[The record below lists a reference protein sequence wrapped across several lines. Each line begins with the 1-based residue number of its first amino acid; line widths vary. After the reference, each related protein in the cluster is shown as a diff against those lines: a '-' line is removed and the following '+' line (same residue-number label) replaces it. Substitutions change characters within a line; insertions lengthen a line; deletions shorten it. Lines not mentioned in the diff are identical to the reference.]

1 MPKLNKRFIDALKP
15 EDRDIDYFDEALAGF
30 GLRVRKSGRKVYF
43 VRQRFK
49 GSQRRVTIGY
59 HGAWTAETA
68 RTEAKHIL
76 GELATGQDPT
86 EDIRKQKSAITVKAL
101 GERFLS
107 EYADVHLKP
116 ATRREYRRSVEIF
129 ITPIIGKHAV
139 HEIERRS
146 IAELHHGL
154 RHIPYQANRTLGV
167 LSKMFSMAEVW
178 GWRAD
183 NSNPCIRVKKY
194 REEKRERFLSPTE
207 LRRLGQALDQVE
219 AECPSAVVAYRLLL
233 LTGCRLG
240 EIQTLQW
247 KFIDF
252 EQKQIRLPES
262 KTGEKVIYLTDETI
276 AVLNSV
282 PKLRGNAYVVTGS
295 KLGGYLTDLQKPWR
309 RIRKLSG
316 HRRCPHSRFASYI
329 CLAGAR
335 AWPDFAAHRQIA
347 RPHAGPDDSSLRALS
362 RRSCSA
368 RRCGSREPCQIRFE
382 WQRGRRRTIIR

>member
-68 RTEAKHIL
+68 RTEAKRIL

-86 EDIRKQKSAITVKAL
+86 EDVRKQKSAITVKAL

-107 EYADVHLKP
+107 EYADIHLK
-116 ATRREYRRSVEIF
+116 ATTQREYRRSVEIF
-129 ITPIIGKHAV
+129 ITPIIGKQVV

-178 GWRAD
+178 GLRAD
-183 NSNPCIRVKKY
+183 NSNPCVRIKKY

-207 LRRLGQALDQVE
+207 LRRLGRVLDQAE

-282 PKLRGNAYVVTGS
+282 PKLCGNAYVVVGATF
-295 KLGGYLTDLQKPWR
+295 GGYLTDLQKPWR
-309 RIRKLSG
+309 RIRKLAGIDDVRIHDLRHTYASQALALGQTLPLIGKLLG
-316 HRRCPHSRFASYI
+316 HTQVQTTARYAHLAADPVRR
-329 CLAGAR
+329 
-335 AWPDFAAHRQIA
+335 AAAEVANHVK
-347 RPHAGPDDSSLRALS
+347 SALNGN
-362 RRSCSA
+362 A
-368 RRCGSREPCQIRFE
+368 IGDAL
-382 WQRGRRRTIIR
+382 

>member
-1 MPKLNKRFIDALKP
+1 MPKLNKRFIDALRP

-68 RTEAKHIL
+68 RTEAKRIL

-86 EDIRKQKSAITVKAL
+86 EDVRKQKSAITVKAL

-129 ITPIIGKHAV
+129 ITPIIGKQAV

-178 GWRAD
+178 GLRAD
-183 NSNPCIRVKKY
+183 NSNPCVRIKKY

-207 LRRLGQALDQVE
+207 LRRLGRVLDQAE
-219 AECPSAVVAYRLLL
+219 AECLSAVVAYRLLL

-276 AVLNSV
+276 AVLSSV
-282 PKLRGNAYVVTGS
+282 PKLCGNAYVVVGS

-309 RIRKLSG
+309 RIRKLAAIDDVRIHDLRHTYASQALALGQTLPLIGKLLG
-316 HRRCPHSRFASYI
+316 HTQVQTTARYAHLAADPVRRAAAEVAS
-329 CLAGAR
+329 
-335 AWPDFAAHRQIA
+335 HVK
-347 RPHAGPDDSSLRALS
+347 SALNGN
-362 RRSCSA
+362 A
-368 RRCGSREPCQIRFE
+368 VGDAL
-382 WQRGRRRTIIR
+382 